1 MNRSTKPILRIKI
14 PHFRASVFFAPQG
27 WSTACSGLVGV
38 GVKVQAGWCAASA
51 SGAEQGLAPGRS
63 GEFGMQLAAGGAK
76 RGRGEAIVQ
85 FADGLE
91 IRVGGVEVPQAET
104 SGDKLTSL
112 IGLSAAALVVILF
125 QFARRKRRHGD
136 SLRS

>member
-38 GVKVQAGWCAASA
+38 GVKVQAGWCGLCLRRSRASLG
-51 SGAEQGLAPGRS
+51 GAVS
-63 GEFGMQLAAGGAK
+63 SMQLAAGGAK

-91 IRVGGVEVPQAET
+91 IRVGGGR
-104 SGDKLTSL
+104 SR
-112 IGLSAAALVVILF
+112 
-125 QFARRKRRHGD
+125 RRKLRATNLRR
-136 SLRS
+136 